1 MIDTHCHLEKK
12 DYDNLDEVIKKMDD
26 NIIITSGV
34 DKQTNIECIN
44 LSEKYKNVFCTI
56 GIHPEYANES
66 DEQLNEMLK
75 HIENNINNKRVVGIG
90 EIGLDFHYDGY
101 NKENQK
107 KLLISQLELA
117 RK

>member
-1 MIDTHCHLEKK
+1 MI
-12 DYDNLDEVIKKMDD
+12 
-26 NIIITSGV
+26 
-34 DKQTNIECIN
+34 
-44 LSEKYKNVFCTI
+44 
-56 GIHPEYANES
+56 S

-107 KLLISQLELA
+107 KITYFST
-117 RK
+117 RTCT